1 MKCRVCG
8 KKAAVEVRRQGQAFC
23 SEHYLEW
30 FERQVERAIRRHRM
44 LNEHD
49 RVLVAVSGGKDSI
62 ALWEVLHRL
71 GYATTGLHIQLGID
85 AYSQRAL
92 KATRAYAQNRGLPLI
107 VVDLKEAYRLAIPE
121 LAELTRRRACSVCGL
136 TKRYVMN
143 RVAVEEGFDVV
154 ATGHNLD
161 DEASVLLGNVLHWQ
175 TDALVRQGQRALKAT
190 RAYAQNR
197 GLPLIVVDLK
207 EAYRLAI
214 PELAEL
220 TRRRACSVCGLTKR
234 YVMNRVAVEE
244 GFDVVATGHNL
255 DDEASV
261 LLGNVLHWQT
271 DALVRQ
277 GPVLPAKTKLAK
289 RVKPLYLLTER
300 EILAYTLLRRLPYQ
314 HEECPFAAGAKS
326 LLYKEALNKLESAMP
341 GTKQAFLEQY
351 LKKIEPIL
359 KEGLPAGEIELKACE
374 RCGYPTTG
382 EVCAF
387 CKTWDHAYR
396 WARKRAVLPDETRF
410 EPKPALAFYAKTAA
424 DGG

>member
-85 AYSQRAL
+85 AYS
-92 KATRAYAQNRGLPLI
+92 
-107 VVDLKEAYRLAIPE
+107 
-121 LAELTRRRACSVCGL
+121 
-136 TKRYVMN
+136 
-143 RVAVEEGFDVV
+143 
-154 ATGHNLD
+154 
-161 DEASVLLGNVLHWQ
+161 
-175 TDALVRQGQRALKAT
+175 QRALKAT